1 MLCYSFNSFMS
12 HVLLSSNINI
22 YNGCAPQLIHDVDLT
37 TVSLWSQSL
46 LANGK
51 LYYRLITVLQLIL
64 IKTFPKVKMNMKTQR
79 LRQFFSLNAVPKCRI
94 LPISTFIES
103 YQSPGI

>member
-37 TVSLWSQSL
+37 TVSFI
-46 LANGK
+46 
-51 LYYRLITVLQLIL
+51 YIYIYIY
-64 IKTFPKVKMNMKTQR
+64 I
-79 LRQFFSLNAVPKCRI
+79 CR
-94 LPISTFIES
+94 
-103 YQSPGI
+103 